1 MKDGTMEIFI
11 CSHASMIEWKTTG
24 PHLDSLG
31 LTRMGR
37 G

>member
-24 PHLDSLG
+24 PHDSLG